1 LLNENSICII
11 DTRPTLIFQ
20 WAGVSLTLAQRAQRL
35 TSAVE
40 NKRELIALRKQG
52 AE

>member
-1 LLNENSICII
+1 MKIPSVLLN
-11 DTRPTLIFQ
+11 TRPTLIFQ
-20 WAGVSLTLAQRAQRL
+20 WVGVSLTLAQRAKRL

-40 NKRELIALRKQG
+40 NNRELIALRKQG